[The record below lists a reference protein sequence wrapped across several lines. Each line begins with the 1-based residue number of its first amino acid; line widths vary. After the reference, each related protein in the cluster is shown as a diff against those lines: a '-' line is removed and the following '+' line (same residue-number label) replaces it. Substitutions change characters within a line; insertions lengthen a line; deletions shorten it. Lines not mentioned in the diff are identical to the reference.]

1 MEHYSKNLL
10 NEKKGITD
18 LKLAI
23 PSLAMSTNLCQ
34 AIKKMLHLAVDKKS
48 TDLRNPNRK
57 YHFYLRLL
65 KKMPFSE
72 RKLEPEK

>member
-10 NEKKGITD
+10 NEKKGIAD

-34 AIKKMLHLAVDKKS
+34 AIKKMLHESVDRKS
-48 TDLRNPNRK
+48 TDLRIPN
-57 YHFYLRLL
+57 
-65 KKMPFSE
+65 
-72 RKLEPEK
+72 